1 MPIYLQYFDEDIW
14 NVFRQF
20 DTDNSGYLTVKEL
33 KQALA
38 RYGYSFTDGEISK
51 FVASID
57 LNNDGRLN
65 FQGRNIYLKKRKP
78 YIKKL
83 FNLRYF

>member
-1 MPIYLQYFDEDIW
+1 LYNLFKYYD
-14 NVFRQF
+14 R
-20 DTDNSGYLTVKEL
+20 DNSGYLTANEL

-38 RYGYSFTDGEISK
+38 RAGYTFTDAEISR

-65 FQGRNIYLKKRKP
+65 FQGR
-78 YIKKL
+78 
-83 FNLRYF
+83 F